1 MKGLK
6 PLKALTLCSLVLG
19 ANLAHAADR
28 NVSSVAEDPVSTYDL
43 KADYFVQGPALAKS
57 AFTLPAPVLE
67 ENPRGYVKVQVQG
80 RDVWLDVMDVAVYPP
95 KTSGITN
102 CIATGTGQKA
112 NVGRGIGE
120 GCK

>member
-6 PLKALTLCSLVLG
+6 PLKALTLCSLMLG
-19 ANLAHAADR
+19 AHPAHAADR
-28 NVSSVAEDPVSTYDL
+28 NVRSVAEDPVSTYDL

-67 ENPRGYVKVQVQG
+67 ESPRGYVKVQVQG

-95 KTSGITN
+95 KTSGTTG
-102 CIATGTGQKA
+102 CVPTGTGQKA

>member
-6 PLKALTLCSLVLG
+6 TLKAMSLCSIILG
-19 ANLAHAADR
+19 AHTGYAAER
-28 NVSSVAEDPVSTYDL
+28 NVRSVAGDPVSTYDL
-43 KADYFVQGPALAKS
+43 KADYFVQGRTLPKS

-67 ENPRGYVKVQVQG
+67 ESPKGYVKIAAQG
-80 RDVWLDVMDVAVYPP
+80 HNVWLDAMDVDVYPP
-95 KTSGITN
+95 KTSGSTG
-102 CIATGTGQKA
+102 CVATGTGQKA